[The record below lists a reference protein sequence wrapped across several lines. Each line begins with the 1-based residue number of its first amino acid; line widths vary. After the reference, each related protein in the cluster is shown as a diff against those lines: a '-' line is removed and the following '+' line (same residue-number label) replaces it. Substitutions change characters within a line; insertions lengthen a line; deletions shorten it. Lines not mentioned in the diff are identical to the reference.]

1 RFWSADQKRFVYS
14 LGLSEKTTYFIDLYS
29 NFYIESVYFIK
40 IETKYKNCAFLRK
53 SVTCEKIITKNCSN
67 NL

>member
-1 RFWSADQKRFVYS
+1 MVMGCLKRQPILLIY
-14 LGLSEKTTYFIDLYS
+14 IQI
-29 NFYIESVYFIK
+29 FYIESVYFIK

-53 SVTCEKIITKNCSN
+53 SVTSEKIITKNCSN